1 MQKSAFEARLD
12 KKKYKQLL
20 EGLDKILNKEDNV
33 RVYKMKDYEEVRT
46 YGDEVF
52 ADDGDYIII

>member
-1 MQKSAFEARLD
+1 M
-12 KKKYKQLL
+12 
-20 EGLDKILNKEDNV
+20 NKEDNV

-52 ADDGDYIII
+52 VDDGDYIII